1 MPILTITDLTKN
13 FGDKTI
19 LDYIGLEVETGE
31 IVGIFGRNG
40 SGKSTLL
47 KILSGTLKPDTCRL
61 YINKGGID
69 VKNILPQRL
78 IACLPQLSCLPKGLK
93 VNDIV
98 MMCHDDKAL
107 QEKILCDAMI
117 AKISATAAG
126 KLSMGELRYFEL
138 MLIAHMPHPFLLL
151 DEPFS
156 MIEPLYREKIRE
168 FLHQIKVTK
177 GIIITDHYYND
188 VFLTSDRNLLLKNG
202 RLIPVTTK
210 EDLAGHGYLPY

>member
-1 MPILTITDLTKN
+1 MPLLTITDLTKN
-13 FGDKTI
+13 FSNKSI
-19 LDYIGLEVETGE
+19 LDYVGLECTTGE
-31 IVGIFGRNG
+31 IIGIFGRNG

-61 YINKGGID
+61 HINKKPIETKD
-69 VKNILPQRL
+69 I
-78 IACLPQLSCLPKGLK
+78 IAKRIIGCLPQISCLPKALK
-93 VNDIV
+93 VRDIV
-98 MMCHDDKAL
+98 MMCHEDEAIQD
-107 QEKILCDAMI
+107 KILYNPLVD
-117 AKISATAAG
+117 KISGNTAG

-138 MLIAHMPHPFLLL
+138 MLIAAMPHPFLLL

-168 FLHQIKVTK
+168 FLHEIKVTK

-188 VFLTSDRNLLLKNG
+188 VFLTSHRNLILKNG
-202 RLIPVTTK
+202 RLIPVATT